1 LFVVLIGLWLAGDRQ
16 RPKTQNPNLIYED
29 GRITKAKSLES
40 MLKLSLRDPESLK
53 FDVVLIDKYST
64 VVCAVYRARNG
75 FGGMNKEM
83 IVLAES
89 KADSSP
95 EAWDKYC
102 TKGEMFDMLFAVK

>member
-1 LFVVLIGLWLAGDRQ
+1 
-16 RPKTQNPNLIYED
+16 
-29 GRITKAKSLES
+29 
-40 MLKLSLRDPESLK
+40 
-53 FDVVLIDKYST
+53 
-64 VVCAVYRARNG
+64 
-75 FGGMNKEM
+75 MNKEM